1 MVWGPKT
8 VKVIVP
14 VMIGVMLPD
23 ANVELIEVLAIA
35 TPGAPVAGLEAMIVG
50 ANFTTN
56 VPVPD
61 AVALVVA
68 VQSELLYSV
77 AVTVK
82 V

>member
-1 MVWGPKT
+1 
-8 VKVIVP
+8 
-14 VMIGVMLPD
+14 MI
-23 ANVELIEVLAIA
+23 I
-35 TPGAPVAGLEAMIVG
+35 
-50 ANFTTN
+50 N